1 MSPRISK
8 QPTLSAGRPFHG
20 LPRRPFVHLTLICA
34 IALLAV
40 GCSSNEQRAQSYY
53 QEGMKFLA
61 SHENAKAE
69 IEFKNAV
76 KLKPDL
82 LPAWRELAKLDE
94 SRHQLQPLVATL
106 RTIIS
111 LDPKDSE
118 TKLKLARLMLVG
130 NAADQALKTVN
141 EVIDQDGPKADAL
154 ALRGVIFY
162 RLKDPVSAV
171 KDAQAALETDPTN
184 LTAVMILAED
194 QMSRGDASGA
204 LHFVESKAGDHA
216 NDIGVKLLK
225 IRAYE
230 QMKDPANVEAQLRQ
244 LVELHP
250 KEPAFRKQLVRFYIT
265 QHRDN
270 DAEAEL
276 RTIAAEDTK
285 NATSELDLVRFLAA
299 IKGPGA
305 AQAEL
310 LDRIKAGGDVF
321 TYQLALADLDFSR
334 GNYSDSVEILQ
345 TIAADKQ
352 SPEHAVAAKIKLAE
366 QDLARKD
373 VPAAESIVSDILAG
387 DKRNANALKIRAV
400 IKIDRSQFEP
410 AISDLR
416 EALND
421 QPRSAELMLLLA
433 VAYERSGSVELAEK
447 QFADAS
453 RTANYD
459 ANVGLQY
466 VGFLRRHGSLQRAED
481 VLTDLTNRN
490 PRNVA
495 VLSALAD
502 LKLVRQDWAGAQ
514 EVSEAIRKIGD
525 RTALADEILGIA
537 LGGQNKTGESITAL
551 QSAAAAAPAAT
562 LPMTNLVREYVRAK
576 EPDKAKAYL
585 QSVLKTNPSNA
596 EALVLLGSVNM
607 ATNAPDQAQASFA
620 AAIEKQPKDP
630 AGYRA
635 LAELYLGQKNIDG
648 ALKTVR
654 AGLKEIPDNV
664 ALRTMLAGLLEDG
677 GDYEGAIAE
686 YEALLKLQP
695 GSVVVANNLAS
706 LLADHRSDPESL
718 EQAKTLA
725 AMLRKSPVPQFKDT
739 LGWVSYRSGNF
750 KDALPLLQD
759 AATAMPDAAVVHY
772 HLGMGYAA
780 TGQNDKAA
788 EAFKTAL
795 SKAKS
800 GSLADTIQAEL
811 KKTTSR

>member
-1 MSPRISK
+1 MPAERSNSS
-8 QPTLSAGRPFHG
+8 TARPADHG
-20 LPRRPFVHLTLICA
+20 
-34 IALLAV
+34 
-40 GCSSNEQRAQSYY
+40 
-53 QEGMKFLA
+53 
-61 SHENAKAE
+61 
-69 IEFKNAV
+69 
-76 KLKPDL
+76 
-82 LPAWRELAKLDE
+82 
-94 SRHQLQPLVATL
+94 
-106 RTIIS
+106 
-111 LDPKDSE
+111 
-118 TKLKLARLMLVG
+118 
-130 NAADQALKTVN
+130 
-141 EVIDQDGPKADAL
+141 
-154 ALRGVIFY
+154 
-162 RLKDPVSAV
+162 
-171 KDAQAALETDPTN
+171 
-184 LTAVMILAED
+184 
-194 QMSRGDASGA
+194 
-204 LHFVESKAGDHA
+204 
-216 NDIGVKLLK
+216 NDIGVRLLK
-225 IRAYE
+225 IRAYDR
-230 QMKDPANVEAQLRQ
+230 MKDTANVEAQLRQ

-265 QHRDN
+265 QHRDS

-276 RTIAAEDTK
+276 RNIAAEDTK
-285 NATSELDLVRFLAA
+285 NATAELDLVRFLAA

-321 TYQLALADLDFSR
+321 TYQLALADLDFSQ

-373 VPAAESIVSDILAG
+373 IPAAESIVSDILSG
-387 DKRNANALKIRAV
+387 DKRNANALKLRAV
-400 IKIDRSQFEP
+400 INIDRSRFEP

-421 QPRSAELMLLLA
+421 QSRSAELMLLLA

-481 VLTDLTNRN
+481 VLTDLANRN

-502 LKLVRQDWAGAQ
+502 VKLVRQDWAGAQ
-514 EVSEAIRKIGD
+514 EVSETIRKIGD

-607 ATNAPDQAQASFA
+607 ATNAPDQAHASFA

-648 ALKTVR
+648 ALNTVR

-664 ALRTMLAGLLEDG
+664 ALRTMLAGLLEDK
-677 GDYEGAIAE
+677 GDYESAIAE

-718 EQAKTLA
+718 ERAKALA

-750 KDALPLLQD
+750 KEALPLLKD

-772 HLGMGYAA
+772 HLGMSYAA
-780 TGQNDKAA
+780 AGQNEKAA

-795 SKAKS
+795 LKAQS
-800 GSLADTIQAEL
+800 GALADTIRAEL
-811 KKTTSR
+811 QKTTSQ